1 MPCGDS
7 RHVHMFMVQTL
18 LSTVERDLAMLQE
31 VSGHHKKRSAEI
43 LSMLLRD
50 LCEIGTVI
58 GTTDLKTVRTSDIT
72 DTHLHKFLI
81 GVPFYFDTIKDL
93 QLFTIRSTE

>member
-1 MPCGDS
+1 MARWYCIVGVVQVPCRDS
-7 RHVHMFMVQTL
+7 RCMHMFLLQTL

-50 LCEIGTVI
+50 LGEIGTVI
-58 GTTDLKTVRTSDIT
+58 GTTDLKTVRTSEMI
-72 DTHLHKFLI
+72 
-81 GVPFYFDTIKDL
+81 
-93 QLFTIRSTE
+93 